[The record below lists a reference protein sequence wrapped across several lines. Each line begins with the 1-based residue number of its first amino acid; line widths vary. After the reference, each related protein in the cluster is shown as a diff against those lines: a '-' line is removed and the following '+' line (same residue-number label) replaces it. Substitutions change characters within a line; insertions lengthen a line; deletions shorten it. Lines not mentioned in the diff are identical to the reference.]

1 MTSAMAFKAFCIE
14 QRIKGNSDKTI
25 KYYGYCVNPLIDF
38 LGKDFEIEE
47 ITILNLKQYVFSLQD
62 KNIASNT
69 IKSYVKGIKAFVSW
83 LYKENYIFEDLSAK
97 LALPK
102 AEKKVINVLTDNEIK
117 KLFSVFN
124 TKTFVGIR
132 NYCICAL
139 MLDSGLR
146 KNEVVRMQLSDLHIA
161 ENYVIVKGKGNKQ
174 RIVPLGLKSQKYLVK
189 YMVMR
194 PAFVMSKALFLTKN
208 YEPIKQGTIDKEF
221 KKLKKVF
228 LTRRIY
234 PHLLRHTFATRY
246 LENGGNIYALQQI
259 LGHSSLDMVQKYVHL
274 TQSKNAVYFTNFSP
288 LDNIS

>member
-1 MTSAMAFKAFCIE
+1 MTSAMAFKAFCID

-38 LGKDFEIEE
+38 LGKDFEIEK

-194 PAFVMSKALFLTKN
+194 PAFVVSKALFLTKN

-221 KKLKKVF
+221 KKLKKVY

-288 LDNIS
+288 LDNIN